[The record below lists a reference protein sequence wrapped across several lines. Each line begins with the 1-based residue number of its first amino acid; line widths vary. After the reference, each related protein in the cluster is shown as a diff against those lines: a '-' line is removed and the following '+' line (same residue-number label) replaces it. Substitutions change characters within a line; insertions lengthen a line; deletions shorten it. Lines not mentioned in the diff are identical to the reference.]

1 MLLKI
6 EVSPFS
12 SLSIL
17 LYIVHL
23 SFDEHLGCLQT
34 LDIVNHAAMNK
45 EVQIS
50 LWDVNFLWLHTQ
62 QRDCYK
68 YAK

>member
-12 SLSIL
+12 GLSIL

-34 LDIVNHAAMNK
+34 LDIVNHAAMIK

-50 LWDVNFLWLHTQ
+50 L
-62 QRDCYK
+62 
-68 YAK
+68 